1 MLWCSSGRGVGD
13 GPRRLFPG
21 PEFGFLQNFNEDWE
35 DVGVDYRL
43 GRNKKTIRHTA
54 EVEPFLLK
62 DTVSNVWL
70 YFFGFLNLKPNTLP
84 INTY

>member
-43 GRNKKTIRHTA
+43 GRNKKTIRHTV
-54 EVEPFLLK
+54 EVEPFH
-62 DTVSNVWL
+62 
-70 YFFGFLNLKPNTLP
+70 FFGFLNLKPNTLP